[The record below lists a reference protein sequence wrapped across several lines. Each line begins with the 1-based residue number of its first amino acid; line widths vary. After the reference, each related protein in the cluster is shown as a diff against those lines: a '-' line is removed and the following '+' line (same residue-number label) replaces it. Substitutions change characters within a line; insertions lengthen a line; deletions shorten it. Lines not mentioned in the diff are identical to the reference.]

1 MCTTIA
7 AGRNTDATAK
17 GLGKMARVRVAAAQS
32 DLPKIELRAGQ
43 QLLGRYELS
52 SADVL
57 SDGAPI
63 RAAGNG
69 AQGARGAHAQCS
81 RAR

>member
-1 MCTTIA
+1 
-7 AGRNTDATAK
+7 
-17 GLGKMARVRVAAAQS
+17 MALVRVAAAQS

-63 RAAGNG
+63 RAAET
-69 AQGARGAHAQCS
+69 ARKVHGVHT
-81 RAR
+81 RNAREPGD